1 MTTLSVNVV
10 INIIRCAMVTIK
22 DVARHSGVSIKTVS
36 RVVNNLAEVSSETRQ
51 KVQQVIL
58 ELGYQPNATARNL
71 VNGKT
76 NTVGV
81 IIPHSADYIF
91 THSFFTQ
98 VLRGIAEVLSANNF
112 DMHLHLAHD
121 NEPYA
126 SLYSQRKVD
135 GLILMSIPIGDP
147 GIKGLDKS
155 GAPCV
160 FTCRL
165 SDAGESDIS
174 FVDADFEGGVGLAM
188 DHLISLGHRRIGL
201 LTGAE
206 NLVSVKLRKQGYL
219 KALKKNDIP
228 VIEGY
233 VLAGD
238 FTSESG
244 YDLALQIM
252 QHPSPPSALVCGDD
266 MMAFGAIKAVTELG
280 YCVPKDISIVG
291 FDDINLSQFSTPQ
304 LTTIRQE
311 KYQKGRIAA
320 ETLLTLI
327 QNKDNGPQRQ
337 IITETS
343 LIVRASTAPAQ
354 IRSEGLG
361 KEVGSE

>member
-1 MTTLSVNVV
+1 M
-10 INIIRCAMVTIK
+10 CQVTIK
-22 DVARHSGVSIKTVS
+22 DVARLSGVSIKTVS
-36 RVVNNLAEVSSETRQ
+36 RVVNNLEEVSSETRQ
-51 KVQQVIL
+51 KVQQAIL

-91 THSFFTQ
+91 SHSFFTQ
-98 VLRGIAEVLSANNF
+98 VLRGIAEVLSTNNF

-126 SLYSQRKVD
+126 NLYSQRKVD

-147 GIKGLDKS
+147 GLQGLDES
-155 GAPCV
+155 RAPCV
-160 FTCRL
+160 CTCRL
-165 SDAGESDIS
+165 SDAGKSEIS

-188 DHLISLGHRRIGL
+188 DHLISLGHRRIAL

-219 KALKKNDIP
+219 KALKENDIP
-228 VIEGY
+228 EIEGY

-244 YDLALQIM
+244 YELASQIM
-252 QHPSPPSALVCGDD
+252 RHPSPPSALVCGDD

-280 YCVPKDISIVG
+280 YRVPQDISIIG
-291 FDDINLSQFSTPQ
+291 FDDINLAQFSTPQ
-304 LTTIRQE
+304 LTTIHQD
-311 KYQKGRIAA
+311 KYQKGHVAA
-320 ETLLTLI
+320 EILLNLI
-327 QNKDNGPQRQ
+327 QNKNKGPHKQ

-343 LIVRASTAPAQ
+343 LIIRASTAPAQ
-354 IRSEGLG
+354 IRSEGPG
-361 KEVGSE
+361 KEVESE